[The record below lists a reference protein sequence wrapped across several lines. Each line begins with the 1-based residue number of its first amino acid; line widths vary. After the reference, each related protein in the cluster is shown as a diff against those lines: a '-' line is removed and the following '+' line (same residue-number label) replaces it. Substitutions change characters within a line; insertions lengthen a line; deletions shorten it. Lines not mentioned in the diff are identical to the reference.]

1 MTSAPQNS
9 HTGDETSNSTPA
21 RPPHWSDL
29 TQARLQP
36 TGESPSQELFGRAVA
51 ALLASRKI
59 SATQNAFE
67 ALHALAEQYLE
78 NLVAE
83 LARATRVQRRT
94 APSAADCLVLLRLT
108 GLNASLL
115 EDEREAEQ
123 RFPTTLPAAWTE
135 IELSMLPTVEH
146 DSSELFS
153 TSSGSGA
160 TTSRQLPQKKRLV
173 PSRKDRGK
181 HIPDWMPEFP
191 PDHTFMTT
199 CSLPD
204 RVTDPRALREMIV
217 QEGQLAEH
225 ALRRL
230 TGVIRVD
237 ENAATHDDDDD
248 LANAET
254 TTTVTG
260 NDANSTKS
268 EILRSTLS
276 KGQMGLE
283 YSSAAEPVSLSAAVR
298 EEESAPV
305 TPISADT
312 TTVQVTPTGTGMNG
326 NNIAELDKTAVSG
339 LNIPDD
345 DPFNIKHYEST
356 SKRFDVV
363 EYARSKRRKLQHSLP
378 TSGSTVNGGT
388 GINTSKN
395 SNISLR
401 DNSSVGV
408 RARAERFHWQ
418 RSLVTVSNFG
428 SGTGAAIDTDTLD
441 AIGREDRDPA
451 GLGAAISLV
460 EHEYNVALAMI
471 QRSKD
476 AEAKKESIV
485 DTGIVNWERDR
496 FLWA

>member
-1 MTSAPQNS
+1 MTSASNKS
-9 HTGDETSNSTPA
+9 HAGDETTNSTTA

-29 TQARLQP
+29 TQACLQP

-51 ALLASRKI
+51 ALLASRRI

-94 APSAADCLVLLRLT
+94 APGVADCLVLLRLT

-160 TTSRQLPQKKRLV
+160 TTSRKRKLV

-254 TTTVTG
+254 KTVTG
-260 NDANSTKS
+260 NHANSTKS
-268 EILRSTLS
+268 EILGSTPS
-276 KGQMGLE
+276 KGQTGLE

-298 EEESAPV
+298 EEDNAPL
-305 TPISADT
+305 TNISADT
-312 TTVQVTPTGTGMNG
+312 TTAQVKPTGTGTNG
-326 NNIAELDKTAVSG
+326 NHIAELDKTAVSAS
-339 LNIPDD
+339 NISDN

-363 EYARSKRRKLQHSLP
+363 EYARSKRRKLQHSLL
-378 TSGSTVNGGT
+378 TSVSTVNGGA
-388 GINTSKN
+388 GITTSKN
-395 SNISLR
+395 SSISLR

-418 RSLVTVSNFG
+418 RSLVTTNKFG